1 MAFDKI
7 MLKRIKK
14 IPGVEMVEVSKD
26 EKLKNQL
33 IVHTEMIQ
41 LRSPCSKKLYD
52 VGRFKIVFKN
62 TGFIEYRQ
70 QTLCNPSFI
79 NKDIEHTKQGI
90 FFSTPILH
98 PHLFGNGPCWGN
110 ILDSIQPAVDN
121 KDFFLATILCLQF
134 LKNIN
139 PNGSYTLYLENTFP
153 LSKGADE
160 HETKPKK

>member
-1 MAFDKI
+1 MAFNKAL
-7 MLKRIKK
+7 LKRIKK
-14 IPGVEMVEVSKD
+14 LSGVEMVEVGKD

-41 LRSPCSKKLYD
+41 LASPLSKKLYD
-52 VGRFKIVFKN
+52 VGRFKICFKN
-62 TGFIEYRQ
+62 SPFIDYRQ
-70 QTLCNPSFI
+70 LPHNNPYFI
-79 NKDIEHTKQGI
+79 NKDIEHTKQGDVT
-90 FFSTPILH
+90 STLILH

-110 ILDSIQPAVDN
+110 MLDLIEPAVDN

-139 PNGSYTLYLENTFP
+139 PDGSYVTYLESTFP